1 MRLFSTL
8 VFAVILTGCPDD
20 GPTAEGT
27 APIDDATVAAPD
39 GSPDPDQGVVETDIG
54 PADMAP
60 PLDAAMNDAGQDAAT
75 PTRCSAP
82 PASPHR
88 PTGPLPPAAS
98 AARGVDAWEWDAYA
112 RLRES
117 VLANPEVHFLATY
130 DAQSGEFVLDGG
142 PAVARVQVRYIREDT
157 PDGSAY
163 RVTEGDLAAIFPDTE
178 AAHFPDLEALIAA
191 YENPNDADYT
201 QFGYAADD
209 PRVGF
214 IPSAAQSYPDAL
226 IRLGSLFD
234 APDAPDLVYGLR
246 PGAQPGPGTHGGL
259 GLLQSRATLMFGGA
273 GARADTLID
282 EPARLV
288 DVLPT
293 ILAALGA
300 ETTGGVGPDGTYDEG
315 LYLRRQD
322 GRVLWEALAEA
333 PCDRPD
339 HVVLILF
346 DGLMATEINHQIHA
360 DVPDVELPAM
370 RAVMAGGATYRYG
383 ATVGFPSM
391 SGAGHTTSGTG
402 LWPGH
407 SGVLGNSYYGRAE
420 GTAVTPFDI
429 LTDIQRYLGDID
441 NFYALL
447 NRLFAP
453 DIENTAEAAHRG
465 LGAWDGESGAYVAVF
480 NELTLRG
487 ADYSTIH
494 FLGGAP
500 TKALSTYRIADN
512 LALVQV
518 ESLLGDRRK
527 PVPTILQLSF
537 LSTDAA
543 GESDGP
549 HSPLLREVLLE
560 MDERVGAIRDAYARR
575 DALARTLFVFVAD
588 HGMELQDPSRATNV
602 SALIAESGVQTSFV
616 SAGLVYLR
624 TLELETRREG
634 GVLRVRVLNHDDAA
648 PKEGATVHCEGCPP
662 QCEDCG
668 PAQATTDEDGWAEL
682 TAPADGPVLV
692 LAELNG
698 FNPQTLSVE

>member
-8 VFAVILTGCPDD
+8 ALAVILTGCPDD
-20 GPTAEGT
+20 GSTADVSASAEDAANS
-27 APIDDATVAAPD
+27 APDSAPGPDGDVIEADLGPVDMGLSDDAEVTDAAP
-39 GSPDPDQGVVETDIG
+39 
-54 PADMAP
+54 
-60 PLDAAMNDAGQDAAT
+60 DAAT
-75 PTRCSAP
+75 PTRCNAP
-82 PASPHR
+82 PDSPPR
-88 PTGPLPPAAS
+88 PTGPLPPPAS
-98 AARGVDAWEWDAYA
+98 AARGIDTWEMDAYT
-112 RLRES
+112 RLRAH
-117 VLANPEVHFLATY
+117 VLTHPEVQFLATY
-130 DAQSGEFVLDGG
+130 DALAGEFVLDGG
-142 PAVARVQVRYIREDT
+142 PADGRVQVRYIREDT
-157 PDGSAY
+157 PEGSAY
-163 RVTEGDLAAIFPDTE
+163 RVVEGDLAAIFPDTDAE
-178 AAHFPDLEALIAA
+178 HFPDLESLITA
-191 YENPNDADYT
+191 YQNPNEVDYT
-201 QFGYAADD
+201 RFGYTADD

-214 IPSAAQSYPDAL
+214 IPPAAQSYPDAL

-246 PGAQPGPGTHGGL
+246 PGAQSGPGTHGGL
-259 GLLQSRATLMFGGA
+259 GLLQSRAALMFGGA
-273 GARADTLID
+273 GARSNALID

-288 DVLPT
+288 DVIPT
-293 ILAALGA
+293 ILAALDA
-300 ETTGGVGPDGTYDEG
+300 DTTGGVGPDGTYDEG

-333 PCDRPD
+333 PCERPD

-346 DGLMATEINHQIHA
+346 DGLMATEINHQIHTES
-360 DVPDVELPAM
+360 PDVELPAM
-370 RAVMAGGATYRYG
+370 RAIMAGGATYRYG

-420 GTAVTPFDI
+420 GAVVTPFDI
-429 LTDIQRYLGDID
+429 LTDFQRYLGDID

-465 LGAWDGESGAYVAVF
+465 LGAWDGESGAFVAVF

-518 ESLLGDRRK
+518 ESLLADRRK

-549 HSPLLREVLLE
+549 HSPLLREVLVEL
-560 MDERVGAIRDAYARR
+560 DERVGAIRDAYARR
-575 DALARTLFVFVAD
+575 DALARTLFVFVSD
-588 HGMELQDPSRATNV
+588 HGMELQDPSRSTNV
-602 SALIAESGVQTSFV
+602 GALIAESGVQTSFV
-616 SAGLVYLR
+616 SSGLVYLR
-624 TLELETRREG
+624 TLELETSREG
-634 GVLRVRVLNHDDAA
+634 EVLRVRVLNHDDAE
-648 PKEGATVHCEGCPP
+648 PKGGATVHCEGCPA

-668 PAQATTDEDGWAEL
+668 PAQASTDEQGWAEFI
-682 TAPADGPVLV
+682 APAAGPL
-692 LAELNG
+692 LIRAELDG
-698 FNPQTLSVE
+698 FNPQQFSVE